1 MEKKTLNEMAK
12 DFFNAVKKH
21 TLLVIIDTASKAD
34 KAVFSLVNC
43 KSCETFSQM
52 LKELNFKTYGR
63 EDDLF
68 VTYCAGRYSLY
79 ILDNIGGELRS
90 KGIKLP
96 RWYYSEIQQQ
106 NVI

>member
-1 MEKKTLNEMAK
+1 METLNEMAK
-12 DFFNAVKKH
+12 PFFEAVKKH

-43 KSCETFSQM
+43 KSCCTFSQL
-52 LKELNFKTYGR
+52 LKELNFKNYGR

-68 VTYCAGRYSLY
+68 VTHCAGRYSLF
-79 ILDNIGGELRS
+79 ILDNIGSEL
-90 KGIKLP
+90 KGRGIRLP
-96 RWYYSEIQQQ
+96 RWFYSEIQNQ